1 MMDFRQ
7 LSQVS
12 LWSAEV
18 DVFQLLWLNPFA
30 GHVLP
35 LVWLGSAGDL
45 LLGASAPW
53 HMMAAAWLEQEA
65 RLVRWIDLLVKVSE
79 FRSSQYLLCETY
91 PAMHVQLA
99 VRMYPISLCTYT
111 QAS

>member
-1 MMDFRQ
+1 MSFH
-7 LSQVS
+7 LFG
-12 LWSAEV
+12 WEV
-18 DVFQLLWLNPFA
+18 QATSSSVRLRPVN
-30 GHVLP
+30 
-35 LVWLGSAGDL
+35 ST
-45 LLGASAPW
+45 W
-53 HMMAAAWLEQEA
+53 HMMAAAWLQQEA